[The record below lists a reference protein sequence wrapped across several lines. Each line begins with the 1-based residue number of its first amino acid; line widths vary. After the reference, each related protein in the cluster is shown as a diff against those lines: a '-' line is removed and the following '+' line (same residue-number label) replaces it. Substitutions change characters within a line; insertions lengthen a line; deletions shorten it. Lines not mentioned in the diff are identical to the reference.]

1 VDALSRERTGDTHN
15 PDAEGDAA
23 PASSDDNNN
32 EAKEARKDAPF

>member
-23 PASSDDNNN
+23 PASSDDSS
-32 EAKEARKDAPF
+32 EAKEERKDAPF